1 MKFNPDIKVFGD
13 ISYRSKKPPTEAC
26 EQVTFLNELRRLHP
40 EIGKIATH
48 IRNEGKRTYQQVAK
62 QKAEGMIP
70 GASDIII
77 PGSPSLCIELKKSD
91 HTKSK
96 WQPGQQEYLLAAQ
109 ANGSFACVAL
119 GYKGALLAVDWWL
132 NETK

>member
-1 MKFNPDIKVFGD
+1 MKFHPDIPVYGD
-13 ISYRSKKPPTEAC
+13 VSFRSKKPPTEAC
-26 EQVTFLNELRRLHP
+26 EQVTFLNELRRKYPAL
-40 EIGKIATH
+40 GKIATH

-77 PGSPSLCIELKKSD
+77 PGNPSLCIELKKSD
-91 HTKSK
+91 HTKCK

-119 GYKGALLAVDWWL
+119 GYKGALLAVEAWL
-132 NETK
+132 NEAR